1 MADKNCVGKNKA
13 GQRCKATK
21 QSGSDYCF
29 FHDPEKK
36 AQRETANSR
45 GGQATAKLSREIL
58 VETLIGEVVD
68 LQDPGQ
74 VNTGNEI
81 NTLEDLHRWILIQMN
96 YTEQNKKYAI
106 LSMADR
112 TLQLKYAEF
121 LFKVIVLG
129 TIEPR
134 MQELEAILN
143 REG

>member
-1 MADKNCVGKNKA
+1 MDKKCEFKKPDGS
-13 GQRCKATK
+13 RCNAWKITGDDMCYMHSEATAAARK
-21 QSGSDYCF
+21 
-29 FHDPEKK
+29 EARLK
-36 AQRETANSR
+36 

-68 LQDPGQ
+68 LKDQPP

-81 NTLEDLHRWILIQMN
+81 NTLEDLHKWILVQMN
-96 YTEQNKKYAI
+96 FTEENKKYGR
-106 LSMADR
+106 LSQSDR
-112 TLQLKYAEF
+112 LLQLKYAEF

-134 MQELEAILN
+134 MQELEAMLN

>member
-68 LQDPGQ
+68 LQDQPP

-81 NTLEDLHRWILIQMN
+81 NTLEDLHKWILVQMN
-96 YTEQNKKYAI
+96 FTEENKKYGR
-106 LSMADR
+106 LSQSDR
-112 TLQLKYAEF
+112 LLQLKYAEF